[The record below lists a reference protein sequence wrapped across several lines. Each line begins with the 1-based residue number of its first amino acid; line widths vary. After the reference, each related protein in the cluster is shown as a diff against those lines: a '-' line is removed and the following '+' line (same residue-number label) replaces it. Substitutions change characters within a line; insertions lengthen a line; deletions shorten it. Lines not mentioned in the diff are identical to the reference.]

1 MMNHVSLMG
10 RLTVTPEIRMTSNDT
25 HVTAFSVAVDRN
37 YKIDSEQ
44 VTDFINVVAWRQMAD
59 FICDYFEKGQMIAI
73 EGEIQTRKYED
84 KNGDL
89 RTVVEVNVV
98 RAHFAGSKPE
108 SKQDSRSR
116 KRNYR

>member
-10 RLTVTPEIRMTSNDT
+10 RLTATPEIRTTSNDT
-25 HVTAFSVAVDRN
+25 HVTAFSIAVDRN
-37 YKIDSEQ
+37 YKVDGEQ

-84 KNGDL
+84 KNGEL
-89 RTVVEVNVV
+89 RTAVEVNVV

-108 SKQDSRSR
+108 WQQDSRAKNR
-116 KRNYR
+116 RYR